1 MSIYPTLTNQTY
13 VVMGIAN
20 KRSIAWAI
28 AKTLDA
34 AGAKLVL
41 TYAAERFKSGLESLA
56 ADLNGEALLLEC
68 DVTNDEAIDETFRT
82 IHEQA
87 GPVQGIAHS
96 IAFADKEALRG
107 EFSEMTRGQFA
118 QALDISAYSLTA
130 VVKAAKPYFAENA
143 SVITLTYLGGERV
156 VPNYNLMG
164 VAKAALDSSV
174 KYLANEYGPHGVRVN
189 AISAG
194 PIRTLSAKGVGDFN
208 SILSEL
214 EQKAPLRRNVSAEE
228 VASTGLF
235 LLSSMGSGVTGEIIH
250 VDSGY
255 HIL

>member
-1 MSIYPTLTNQTY
+1 
-13 VVMGIAN
+13 
-20 KRSIAWAI
+20 
-28 AKTLDA
+28 
-34 AGAKLVL
+34 
-41 TYAAERFKSGLESLA
+41 
-56 ADLNGEALLLEC
+56 
-68 DVTNDEAIDETFRT
+68 
-82 IHEQA
+82 
-87 GPVQGIAHS
+87 
-96 IAFADKEALRG
+96 
-107 EFSEMTRGQFA
+107 
-118 QALDISAYSLTA
+118 
-130 VVKAAKPYFAENA
+130 VKAAKPYFAQDA

-235 LLSSMGSGVTGEIIH
+235 LLSGMGSGVTGEVIH

>member
-1 MSIYPTLTNQTY
+1 
-13 VVMGIAN
+13 
-20 KRSIAWAI
+20 
-28 AKTLDA
+28 
-34 AGAKLVL
+34 
-41 TYAAERFKSGLESLA
+41 
-56 ADLNGEALLLEC
+56 
-68 DVTNDEAIDETFRT
+68 
-82 IHEQA
+82 
-87 GPVQGIAHS
+87 
-96 IAFADKEALRG
+96 
-107 EFSEMTRGQFA
+107 MTRGQFA

-130 VVKAAKPYFAENA
+130 VVKAAKPYFAEDA
-143 SVITLTYLGGERV
+143 SVITMTYLGGERV

-214 EQKAPLRRNVSAEE
+214 EQKAPLRRNVSVEE

-235 LLSSMGSGVTGEIIH
+235 LLSSMGSGVTGEVIH

>member
-1 MSIYPTLTNQTY
+1 MSLFPVLEKQTF

-34 AGAKLVL
+34 AGAQLVL
-41 TYAAERFKSGLESLA
+41 TYASERFKSGLASLA
-56 ADLNGEALLLEC
+56 EELSGDPILLEC
-68 DVTNDEAIDETFRT
+68 DVTNDEAIDTTFSA
-82 IHEQA
+82 IHEQV
-87 GPVQGIAHS
+87 GKINGIAHS

-107 EFSEMTRGQFA
+107 EFSEVTRAQFA

-156 VPNYNLMG
+156 VPNYNVMG

-174 KYLANEYGPHGVRVN
+174 QYLANEYGPYGVRVN

-214 EQKAPLRRNVSAEE
+214 EQRAPLRRNVSAEE

-235 LLSSMGSGVTGEIIH
+235 LLSSMSSGVTGEVLH
-250 VDSGY
+250 VDSGF

>member
-1 MSIYPTLTNQTY
+1 MSIYPTLTNKTY

-28 AKTLDA
+28 AKTLDE

-56 ADLNGEALLLEC
+56 SELKGDALLLEC
-68 DVTNDEAIDETFRT
+68 DVTNDEAIDTTFRT

-87 GPVQGIAHS
+87 GEIQGIAHS

-130 VVKAAKPYFAENA
+130 VVKAAKPYFAADA

-174 KYLANEYGPHGVRVN
+174 TYLANEYGPQGVRVN

-228 VASTGLF
+228 VASTALF
-235 LLSSMGSGVTGEIIH
+235 LLSSMGSGVTGEVIH

>member
-1 MSIYPTLTNQTY
+1 MSIYPTLTNKTY

-56 ADLNGEALLLEC
+56 AELNGEALLLEC
-68 DVTNDEAIDETFRT
+68 DVTNDEAIDTTFRM

-107 EFSEMTRGQFA
+107 EFSEMTRAQFA

-130 VVKAAKPYFAENA
+130 VVKAAKPYFAEDA

-235 LLSSMGSGVTGEIIH
+235 LLSSMGSGVTGEVIH

>member
-1 MSIYPTLTNQTY
+1 
-13 VVMGIAN
+13 
-20 KRSIAWAI
+20 
-28 AKTLDA
+28 
-34 AGAKLVL
+34 
-41 TYAAERFKSGLESLA
+41 
-56 ADLNGEALLLEC
+56 
-68 DVTNDEAIDETFRT
+68 
-82 IHEQA
+82 
-87 GPVQGIAHS
+87 
-96 IAFADKEALRG
+96 
-107 EFSEMTRGQFA
+107 
-118 QALDISAYSLTA
+118 
-130 VVKAAKPYFAENA
+130 
-143 SVITLTYLGGERV
+143 VITLTYLGGERV

-235 LLSSMGSGVTGEIIH
+235 LLSGMGSGVTGEVIH